1 MTGPDGYADLE
12 RALGALSVPEDLA
25 QRHLARL
32 AAAREPNV
40 VPLRRPRRTALRATA
55 AGTVL
60 GAMLLS
66 GAGVAAAST
75 ALPGDSLYGLKNA
88 RERVQLSMTRAG
100 ESRARLE
107 LRLARTRLA
116 EAAALLRHGDVDRA
130 VATLARADAAL
141 ASASAQGGDEVDA
154 RVAQELDRRVVVLA
168 GLLDGGLP
176 TSAAD
181 AAREAVE
188 RALDRGAAPRGPAG
202 PRPAPASTP
211 ETRPTDVPPAK
222 PSERP
227 SERPTAPPGE
237 TVEPPGRSD
246 HPTGRP
252 TSVPSQRGRR

>member
-1 MTGPDGYADLE
+1 MTTDGYSDLE
-12 RALGALSVPEDLA
+12 RALGALTVPEDLA

-75 ALPGDSLYGLKNA
+75 ALPGDALYGLKSA
-88 RERVQLSMTRAG
+88 RERVQLSMTRHG

-116 EAAALLRHGDVDRA
+116 EAAELLRQGDVQRA

-141 ASASAQGGDEVDA
+141 ASASAQGGAEVDK
-154 RVAQELDRRVVVLA
+154 RVAEELDRRVVVLA

-176 TSAAD
+176 SNAAD

-188 RALDRGAAPRGPAG
+188 RALHRATPDTPRATPTPGAK
-202 PRPAPASTP
+202 
-211 ETRPTDVPPAK
+211 PTDVPSAQPT
-222 PSERP
+222 S
-227 SERPTAPPGE
+227 RPT
-237 TVEPPGRSD
+237 V

-252 TSVPSQRGRR
+252 SQAPGHGVRPTRRPTPTQAPQQAPSRGRH